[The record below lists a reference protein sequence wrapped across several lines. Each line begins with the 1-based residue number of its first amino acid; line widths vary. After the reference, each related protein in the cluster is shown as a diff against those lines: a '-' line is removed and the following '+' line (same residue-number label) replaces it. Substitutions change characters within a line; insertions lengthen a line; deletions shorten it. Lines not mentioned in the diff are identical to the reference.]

1 MFWNPST
8 SQPANQISCQS
19 VKLPFLSE
27 LTTNSF
33 IFSAVDLSI
42 LDTSWYIHLPLFA
55 WPQSFIAVIHS
66 SAHLFNPAASTCP
79 FSPSFIQDPCY
90 QLRQTSCSFVCLCLF
105 VCWFVTHSLPV
116 LVSFPIVWKLRSAQ
130 HLLIVMLFQFGRS
143 FVHSFIHPFI
153 RSFIGV
159 DIGFAGPTAEAPAR
173 SLFRHEACPQRDLLP
188 EASHQKALRPV
199 VGLLWMLKE
208 SRDFSG
214 KEMKVL

>member
-8 SQPANQISCQS
+8 SQSANQISCQS

-55 WPQSFIAVIHS
+55 WPQSFVVVIHS

-153 RSFIGV
+153 RSWHWVCRSDCRSSSKESLSPRGV
-159 DIGFAGPTAEAPAR
+159 SPTGFTPRGFSPKGAPASCGS
-173 SLFRHEACPQRDLLP
+173 SLNAQGK
-188 EASHQKALRPV
+188 Q
-199 VGLLWMLKE
+199 GLFWERNE
-208 SRDFSG
+208 SS
-214 KEMKVL
+214 LA